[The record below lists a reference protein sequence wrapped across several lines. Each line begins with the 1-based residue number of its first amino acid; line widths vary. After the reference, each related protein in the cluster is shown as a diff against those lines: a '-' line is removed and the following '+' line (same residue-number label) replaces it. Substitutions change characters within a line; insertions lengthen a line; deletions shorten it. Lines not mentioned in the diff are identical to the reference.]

1 MSLKDFKLENLPRSA
16 QLMIFAGLM
25 LALMAV
31 FYFLYLGEWIK
42 ERDALQAE
50 VQQLQAAVAQSAAVE
65 SQLNRFKKE
74 LAQLEERLTVLRAI
88 LPAAKETP
96 TVLRSVQDMASS
108 SNLKI
113 SKFTPQ
119 PIVPRAFYS
128 DWPIQMQVEG
138 SYDALGRFFE
148 KVSGAT
154 RIINVGNISI
164 KGIDGSTDFNRTLTA
179 TCTATTFVFREDQVV
194 GANSAAIKAEKP

>member
-1 MSLKDFKLENLPRSA
+1 MSLKDLKLENLPRSA
-16 QLMIFAGLM
+16 QLLIFAGLM
-25 LALMAV
+25 IALLTV
-31 FYFLYLGEWIK
+31 FYFLYLSDWIK
-42 ERDALQAE
+42 QRDALQAE

-65 SQLNRFKKE
+65 AQLSRFKKD
-74 LAQLEERLTVLRAI
+74 LAQLEDRLELLRAI
-88 LPAAKETP
+88 LPAQKETP

-119 PIVPRAFYS
+119 PVVPRAFYS

-148 KVSGAT
+148 KVSEAT

-179 TCTATTFVFREDQVV
+179 TCTATTFVFREEQVV
-194 GANSAAIKAEKP
+194 GGSSSGN

>member
-1 MSLKDFKLENLPRSA
+1 MSLKGLKLENLPRSA
-16 QLMIFAGLM
+16 QLLIFAGL
-25 LALMAV
+25 LISLMAV
-31 FYFLYLGEWIK
+31 FYFIYLSDWIK
-42 ERDALQAE
+42 ERDALHAE
-50 VQQLQAAVAQSAAVE
+50 VQQLQSAVAQSAAVE
-65 SQLNRFKKE
+65 SQLERFKKE
-74 LAQLEERLTVLRAI
+74 VAQLENRLELLRAI
-88 LPAAKETP
+88 LPAQKETP
-96 TVLRSVQDMASS
+96 TVLRSVQEMASS

-119 PIVPRAFYS
+119 PVVPRAFYS

-148 KVSGAT
+148 KVSEAT

-179 TCTATTFVFREDQVV
+179 TCTATTFVFREEQVV
-194 GANSAAIKAEKP
+194 GGNSSGN